1 LEKRAD
7 GNCGERFGLGEFVD
21 VVSVLGNL
29 LKRGGAGELCGGGN
43 LWVVFEGEFWR
54 GCSFGRD
61 LYLGIWANRETGV
74 GSLFRGNFGG
84 DVRWEEI

>member
-1 LEKRAD
+1 M
-7 GNCGERFGLGEFVD
+7 
-21 VVSVLGNL
+21 VSVLGNL

-61 LYLGIWANRETGV
+61 LHLEISVNRETGV
-74 GSLFRGNFGG
+74 GSLLRGNFGVG
-84 DVRWEEI
+84 VRWVEI